1 MGNQP
6 VSTPD
11 AGISVSIRFQKTV
24 PERNT
29 FLFTTRPLLRGKAS
43 QSTDGYKGNTPYMG
57 RKCFLAVTISTPA
70 THVWTT
76 MMMVVV
82 MPVMIA
88 GSITG
93 HQGEHQ
99 TKAQK

>member
-29 FLFTTRPLLRGKAS
+29 FLLTTLPYLTGKAG
-43 QSTDGYKGNTPYMG
+43 QTLTSTDTSLY
-57 RKCFLAVTISTPA
+57 
-70 THVWTT
+70 
-76 MMMVVV
+76 
-82 MPVMIA
+82 
-88 GSITG
+88 
-93 HQGEHQ
+93 Q
-99 TKAQK
+99 TKNAF

>member
-29 FLFTTRPLLRGKAS
+29 FLFTTRPVLRGKAG
-43 QSTDGYKGNTPYMG
+43 QSTDGYNGNIAYIG
-57 RKCFLAVTISTPA
+57 KKCFLAVTISTSAP
-70 THVWTT
+70 HVGTT
-76 MMMVVV
+76 MAVMM
-82 MPVMIA
+82 MPVMLT
-88 GSITG
+88 GTITG

-99 TKAQK
+99 TKA